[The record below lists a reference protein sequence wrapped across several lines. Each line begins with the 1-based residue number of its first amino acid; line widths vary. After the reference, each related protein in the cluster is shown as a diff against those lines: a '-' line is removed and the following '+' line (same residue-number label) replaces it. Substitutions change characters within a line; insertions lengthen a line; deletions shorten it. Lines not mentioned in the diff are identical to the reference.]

1 MRLILAAV
9 LWGAATA
16 LAPSSTAL
24 APSSSALALDIGPT
38 RLPEKLR
45 LLPEGT
51 ELQLNGAGMRSRFL
65 VEVYVIGLYLP
76 QKRKTDAEV
85 LAHAGAK
92 RIRIVML
99 RDVTAKQMT
108 DGLIKVMH
116 KNNGEAELAA
126 IQAGIDEFRAMLLA
140 LNPVPKGTVYDID
153 FSPGSGT
160 RLAVN
165 GTAKGKPIAGEA
177 FYRAV
182 LRIWIGDK
190 PEQPALKQAL
200 LGR

>member
-1 MRLILAAV
+1 MRLMLAAV
-9 LWGAATA
+9 LFSA
-16 LAPSSTAL
+16 STAL
-24 APSSSALALDIGPT
+24 APSSPALALDIGHT

-45 LLPEGT
+45 LAPEGS
-51 ELQLNGAGMRSRFL
+51 ELLLNGAGLRSRFR
-65 VEVYVIGLYLP
+65 VEIYVIGLYLP
-76 QKRKTDAEV
+76 EKRKTDAEV

-99 RDVTAKQMT
+99 REVTAKKMT
-108 DGLIKVMH
+108 DSLLGVMH
-116 KNNGEAELAA
+116 KNNGKAELAA
-126 IQAGIDEFRAMLLA
+126 VQAGIDEFQTMLLA

-153 FSPGSGT
+153 YSPKGGT

-165 GTAKGKPIAGEA
+165 GIPKGKPIAGEA
-177 FYRAV
+177 FYRTV

-190 PEQPALKQAL
+190 PEQPGLKQAL